1 MASVAP
7 SPEVVVDGSVVEGSV
22 VEGGAGDVVV
32 AGSLVAGP
40 VVAGSLV
47 TGQPHVEQPPQHYC
61 KYCGLWMS
69 GDPESV
75 RRHEEGPRHKDRVA
89 RENKELAWCARERC
103 SRERCSA
110 CGELL
115 SCHGQIIEILSGL
128 LVMCLVALCYLLPAY
143 FFAKKKKK
151 KQ

>member
-7 SPEVVVDGSVVEGSV
+7 SPEVVDDGSV

-89 RENKELAWCARERC
+89 RENKELAWCASCACGNC

-128 LVMCLVALCYLLPAY
+128 LVLCLVALCYLLPAY

>member
-7 SPEVVVDGSVVEGSV
+7 SPEVVDDGSV

-89 RENKELAWCARERC
+89 RENKELAWCASCACGNC

>member
-7 SPEVVVDGSVVEGSV
+7 SPEVVDDGSV
-22 VEGGAGDVVV
+22 VEGGAGDV
-32 AGSLVAGP
+32 

-89 RENKELAWCARERC
+89 KENKELAWC

-115 SCHGQIIEILSGL
+115 SCHGQIIGILSGL
-128 LVMCLVALCYLLPAY
+128 LVMCLVALCYLLPA
-143 FFAKKKKK
+143 FLR
-151 KQ
+151 

>member
-89 RENKELAWCARERC
+89 RENKELAWC

>member
-7 SPEVVVDGSVVEGSV
+7 SPEVVDDGSV

-89 RENKELAWCARERC
+89 RENKELAWC

-115 SCHGQIIEILSGL
+115 SCHGQIIGILSGL
-128 LVMCLVALCYLLPAY
+128 LVMCLVALCYLLPA
-143 FFAKKKKK
+143 FLR
-151 KQ
+151 